1 MSRQTKIRL
10 TVYNR
15 ESSKH
20 TSTVVKVN
28 LINVYFS
35 IFINVDL
42 TYYYFQKMV
51 KDYPLASF
59 EGKLK

>member
-1 MSRQTKIRL
+1 MIKTKICL

-20 TSTVVKVN
+20 TSTVVKLN

-51 KDYPLASF
+51 KDYPLAFF

>member
-35 IFINVDL
+35 VVDL
-42 TYYYFQKMV
+42 IFTYYYF
-51 KDYPLASF
+51 
-59 EGKLK
+59 